1 MANVFGFQ
9 TVEEANEAI
18 RQRWIENNQR
28 VQAMGRNAPPGVQVG
43 QALANMFGGR
53 VKRALDTRTAR
64 KEERDRLMETQ
75 GLSKDEA
82 RDVAKAT
89 ISPEF
94 AEVRKAKRMEE
105 ISLGGRSVMDEL
117 IANGVPAARAQ
128 AVGMFEVA
136 KRLSEQG
143 FPEEASAL
151 RVQASEL
158 LQQQDKADAELANL
172 RARTSASTASAESTR
187 ASMRANDDTF
197 IKINN
202 DGSISDAKSMPLT
215 DAEGRQR
222 LRDRGYIN
230 VGNGAFGIQFN
241 REDFAGA
248 PKEIPRGTQEDII
261 GGLNMLSSIDVLRS
275 INHQTGFIEG
285 PARSAMAALGI
296 TAFNNEGFVDA
307 VAVRRKMRADIQS
320 IIKGIPSNYDAG
332 IFERMIPDPGAFKSR
347 RFYDA
352 QLDVLESATRELVE
366 LTIAFHQGTQKPI
379 PKDVLNAA
387 YAAGIRPQE
396 VEPMDADEIETI
408 KKNPDNNVFTA
419 HQKQLE
425 MQAELFKNSQN
436 TLETPERQQEV
447 NDAISYY
454 LTEDE

>member
-1 MANVFGFQ
+1 
-9 TVEEANEAI
+9 
-18 RQRWIENNQR
+18 
-28 VQAMGRNAPPGVQVG
+28 
-43 QALANMFGGR
+43 
-53 VKRALDTRTAR
+53 
-64 KEERDRLMETQ
+64 
-75 GLSKDEA
+75 
-82 RDVAKAT
+82 
-89 ISPEF
+89 
-94 AEVRKAKRMEE
+94 
-105 ISLGGRSVMDEL
+105 
-117 IANGVPAARAQ
+117 
-128 AVGMFEVA
+128 
-136 KRLSEQG
+136 
-143 FPEEASAL
+143 
-151 RVQASEL
+151 
-158 LQQQDKADAELANL
+158 
-172 RARTSASTASAESTR
+172 
-187 ASMRANDDTF
+187 
-197 IKINN
+197 
-202 DGSISDAKSMPLT
+202 
-215 DAEGRQR
+215 
-222 LRDRGYIN
+222 
-230 VGNGAFGIQFN
+230 
-241 REDFAGA
+241 
-248 PKEIPRGTQEDII
+248 
-261 GGLNMLSSIDVLRS
+261 
-275 INHQTGFIEG
+275 
-285 PARSAMAALGI
+285 
-296 TAFNNEGFVDA
+296 
-307 VAVRRKMRADIQS
+307 MRADIQS